1 MNDNQ
6 EYMSIDDA
14 VKELMRLM
22 DEFKIDLE
30 DEETQKIID
39 KLNEIPN

>member
-6 EYMSIDDA
+6 EDMSIDDA
-14 VKELMRLM
+14 VKELVRLM

-30 DEETQKIID
+30 DKETQK
-39 KLNEIPN
+39 NH

>member
-6 EYMSIDDA
+6 EYMRIDDA
-14 VKELMRLM
+14 VKELVRLM

>member
-6 EYMSIDDA
+6 EMSIDDA

-30 DEETQKIID
+30 DEGSQKIID

>member
-14 VKELMRLM
+14 VKELVRLM

-30 DEETQKIID
+30 DKETQKIID

>member
-14 VKELMRLM
+14 VKELVRLM
-22 DEFKIDLE
+22 NEFKIDLK

>member
-14 VKELMRLM
+14 VKELVRLM

>member
-14 VKELMRLM
+14 VKELVRLM
-22 DEFKIDLE
+22 NEFKIDLE